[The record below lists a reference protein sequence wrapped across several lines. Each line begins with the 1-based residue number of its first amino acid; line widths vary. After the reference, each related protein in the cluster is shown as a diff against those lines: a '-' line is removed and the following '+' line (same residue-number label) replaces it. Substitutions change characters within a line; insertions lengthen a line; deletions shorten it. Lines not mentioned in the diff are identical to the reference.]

1 MKLTDDDQEL
11 IDWFTH
17 QDLPTGHFRIN
28 SYMTT
33 RELGLT
39 VELAIDSLKRDN
51 DTSREVL
58 RQVRDK
64 LLAVKEPTS
73 LTMNPTN

>member
-11 IDWFTH
+11 IEGFSH

-28 SYMTT
+28 GYMTT
-33 RELGLT
+33 GELSLT
-39 VELAIDSLKRDN
+39 VELAIDSLKRGN
-51 DTSREVL
+51 ATSRDVL

-64 LLAVKEPTS
+64 LAVKEPTS
-73 LTMNPTN
+73 PTTDPTN